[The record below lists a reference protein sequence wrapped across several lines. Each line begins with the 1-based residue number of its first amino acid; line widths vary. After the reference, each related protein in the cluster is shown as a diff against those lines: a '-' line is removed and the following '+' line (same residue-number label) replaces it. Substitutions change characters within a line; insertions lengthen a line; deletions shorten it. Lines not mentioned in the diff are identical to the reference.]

1 MSNYIVGE
9 VDRISCELLKID
21 EITSALDEKLKI
33 FQNKILY
40 IEKMLG
46 SKDRIMER
54 EDDTRDVI
62 DSMVVRGEWVSD
74 LLNLIQDRFDSVQT
88 KGELYVLTEMSDFLI
103 NEILSG
109 LRVSEKSG
117 DKDGKEEEK

>member
-1 MSNYIVGE
+1 
-9 VDRISCELLKID
+9 
-21 EITSALDEKLKI
+21 
-33 FQNKILY
+33 
-40 IEKMLG
+40 
-46 SKDRIMER
+46 MER
-54 EDDTRDVI
+54 EDDIRDVI

>member
-1 MSNYIVGE
+1 
-9 VDRISCELLKID
+9 
-21 EITSALDEKLKI
+21 
-33 FQNKILY
+33 
-40 IEKMLG
+40 
-46 SKDRIMER
+46 MER